1 MLDYDL
7 VAKEGYMEDILLR
20 RSGAAK
26 LIMSE
31 KGYSYKY
38 ALQLVHKGA
47 LTQKL
52 LPAQLKLES
61 KGLKEN
67 VYSRKEVMR
76 YIQTLPGVS
85 RHDTNN

>member
-1 MLDYDL
+1 MD
-7 VAKEGYMEDILLR
+7 DILLR

-38 ALQLVHKGA
+38 ALQLVHKAA

-52 LPAQLKLES
+52 LPAKLQLET

-67 VYSRKEVMR
+67 VFRKQEVMR
-76 YIQTLPGVS
+76 YIKTLPGVTKHEIKETQES
-85 RHDTNN
+85 